1 MFGSLQAGRETER
14 TYLTPSSLSLHLA
27 LFFIGDLTCNEEIK
41 AGWLFP

>member
-1 MFGSLQAGRETER
+1 MFASLQAGRATER
-14 TYLTPSSLSLHLA
+14 TYLTPSLSLHLA